1 MTVRRAKEPGGRKI
15 RHVVVVSDAEHERL
29 LTMAIS
35 HGWSIP
41 KLLMESTL
49 RNKTAITSLQ
59 KQVTELRRE
68 LAELNR
74 DGDLDKFEMSWEDT
88 HSKLMDL
95 LEK

>member
-1 MTVRRAKEPGGRKI
+1 MTVRRSKEPGGRKI
-15 RHVVVVSDAEHERL
+15 RHVVVVSDEEHNRL
-29 LTMAIS
+29 LEMAIS

-49 RNKTAITSLQ
+49 KNKTAITSLS

-68 LAELNR
+68 LSELNR
-74 DGDLDKFEMSWEDT
+74 DGDLDRFEKSWQDT